1 MASVVGPV
9 SAALKA
15 VTGLIQSGA
24 GAVSSALGLI
34 AAPLLAVSST
44 AGALQPLVGGD
55 KVSEVAFTTSA
66 VLGES
71 ADAPVLGDLV
81 DAHVAASEA
90 PSVPS
95 SEISGAASEALV
107 APEPAAQTP
116 EAAVNFEQFL
126 GGMRKMKSRNKRL
139 RVSSNKRRSSSLK
152 RNNKYKNKR
161 GSRSRSRVRYTK

>member
-66 VLGES
+66 VLG

-95 SEISGAASEALV
+95 SEISGAAPEALV

-126 GGMRKMKSRNKRL
+126 GGMRKMKSRRNKRL

-152 RNNKYKNKR
+152 RNNKNKNKR

>member
-95 SEISGAASEALV
+95 SEISGASEALV

>member
-66 VLGES
+66 VLG

-81 DAHVAASEA
+81 DAHVAASEDT
-90 PSVPS
+90 SVPS

-152 RNNKYKNKR
+152 RNNKNKNKR